1 MVRSSKK
8 SSKTVS
14 RAYEECMI
22 IDPIQPITPLSPY
35 WENRISYEKK
45 WERVIPITDIP
56 HIVYDSNGELIQTP
70 DQSWGVGSKY
80 V

>member
-1 MVRSSKK
+1 MIEPLAPINP
-8 SSKTVS
+8 VS
-14 RAYEECMI
+14 VY
-22 IDPIQPITPLSPY
+22 Y
-35 WENRISYEKK
+35 ENRISYEKK

-70 DQSWGVGSKY
+70 DQSWGGGSKY